1 MKIKSNES
9 NDTINKQTVGKRQNS
24 AKLAKDVR
32 S

>member
-24 AKLAKDVR
+24 VKFAKDVR
-32 S
+32 T

>member
-9 NDTINKQTVGKRQNS
+9 NDTINKQTVGKRQNF